1 MKAVL
6 STSLRSWLGS
16 ALLSATVV
24 LVGCGDDAPPIA
36 PSAAAPPGAAP
47 GEAPAPAA
55 RADGKKGPA
64 EPADLPPLPVPDI
77 NERDFLE
84 GPTNRDPFKDFADV
98 FAPKPTLADTKQVQ
112 RDVLVA
118 KYALEELKVSG
129 IVSGAAARVLVTDPA
144 GVGWVLRVGDFVGRS
159 EVIRSGG
166 TGGGEVAVN
175 WRLDRIRENDVVFVR
190 ETPDPSAPATTRVL
204 SLRTQDEL
212 KQDIRTGIRGTRPDE
227 ASGSYDDD
235 DRPAKPKAPPAP
247 KPKN

>member
-6 STSLRSWLGS
+6 ATSLLL
-16 ALLSATVV
+16 AL
-24 LVGCGDDAPPIA
+24 LVGCGEDLP
-36 PSAAAPPGAAP
+36 
-47 GEAPAPAA
+47 PAPAA
-55 RADGKKGPA
+55 GSGAAAAPAAGPAAVGAAGKKGAA

-84 GPTNRDPFKDFADV
+84 GPTNRDPFKSFADV
-98 FAPKPTLADTKQVQ
+98 FAPKPTVADTAKVQ

-118 KYALEELKVSG
+118 KYALEELKVNG

-175 WRLDRIRENDVVFVR
+175 WRLDRIRENDIVFVR
-190 ETPDPSAPATTRVL
+190 ETPDPSAPSTTRVL

-227 ASGSYDDD
+227 ETQENN
-235 DRPAKPKAPPAP
+235 DRPKAASKPQPQ

>member
-1 MKAVL
+1 M
-6 STSLRSWLGS
+6 SLRSWLSKG
-16 ALLSATVV
+16 LLCGGVV
-24 LVGCGDDAPPIA
+24 LAGCGEDLPPAPPS
-36 PSAAAPPGAAP
+36 PSAAAPGAAP
-47 GEAPAPAA
+47 GEPAA
-55 RADGKKGPA
+55 TPTRADGKKAPA
-64 EPADLPPLPVPDI
+64 EPTDLPPLPVPDI

-98 FAPKPTLADTKQVQ
+98 FAPKPAIADTKQVQ
-112 RDVLVA
+112 RDVLVS

-175 WRLDRIRENDVVFVR
+175 WRLDRIRENDIVFVR

-227 ASGSYDDD
+227 QNATNDDD
-235 DRPAKPKAPPAP
+235 DKKPKPKAPPAP
-247 KPKN
+247 PKPKN

>member
-6 STSLRSWLGS
+6 ATSLRSWLGTG
-16 ALLSATVV
+16 LLSATVA
-24 LVGCGDDAPPIA
+24 LVGCGDDPPPAA
-36 PSAAAPPGAAP
+36 PSAAAAPGAAP
-47 GEAPAPAA
+47 GEAPAAP
-55 RADGKKGPA
+55 RADGKKGPV
-64 EPADLPPLPVPDI
+64 EPTDLPPLPVPDI

-175 WRLDRIRENDVVFVR
+175 WRLDRIRENDIVFVR

-227 ASGSYDDD
+227 ASGSNDDD
-235 DRPAKPKAPPAP
+235 DRPARPKSPPSQ